1 MSEAEE
7 WRGHIAE
14 LRRLAEKTA
23 DAERHQKLLE
33 LAEQWEAFANELG
46 KDSRAPADI

>member
-7 WRGHIAE
+7 WREHVAE
-14 LRRLAEKTA
+14 LRQLAEKTA

-33 LAEQWEAFANELG
+33 LADQWEAFTKELG
-46 KDSRAPADI
+46 KNFPRSG